1 MGGHR
6 HRQRSSKADVDAD
19 AGEPLPPCALALSS
33 VHACPP
39 SHASLHGVHASPL
52 AGAAECVRA
61 RTSTGRLRAT
71 VRAGTAQHAAA
82 RVKAQAGPAQD
93 SAGQR
98 RTAQDST
105 GQHRGLG
112 SGSGVG
118 SFSQKG
124 EFSNIPLFL
133 AKCRPVVDVTA
144 TKCTPVV
151 TPGAAG
157 RRWHRESGGRP
168 RVRPPGVCCR
178 RPACCTSSPAKGS
191 WFSSGK
197 SRKSG
202 TSSCWLG
209 LGRRQQMGSCRSTA
223 AN

>member
-1 MGGHR
+1 MPCRRSKKRRSRPISRKNRSGRKTEFEVRGALRCCRSPLHVPSLAGLLCVACAPLR
-6 HRQRSSKADVDAD
+6 HAPLSGRCPPVVRRLPGALMRQRR
-19 AGEPLPPCALALSS
+19 GNEPC
-33 VHACPP
+33 
-39 SHASLHGVHASPL
+39 
-52 AGAAECVRA
+52 ER
-61 RTSTGRLRAT
+61 
-71 VRAGTAQHAAA
+71 AAA
-82 RVKAQAGPAQD
+82 AVTRPL
-93 SAGQR
+93 R
-98 RTAQDST
+98 
-105 GQHRGLG
+105 LG

-202 TSSCWLG
+202 TSSRWLG